1 MNIQYQQSHA
11 PGESY
16 TQTSA
21 IILQQ
26 LTKIYTNK
34 SNGYRYVYDIDLKNP

>member
-26 LTKIYTNK
+26 STKTYPSK
-34 SNGYRYVYDIDLKNP
+34 PSGVLYVYNIVKKNP